1 MKKAGIDIATYK
13 KVLMNYYGLTA
24 TALDNCNSYPG
35 IYCNVTYF
43 KHNGK
48 WLCHDY
54 VKIGMA
60 VGPYNRTRTYAQG
73 GADVRPLWFIGV
85 DDYKNF
91 EKRIHKYLSVYNV
104 TDVFGK
110 ELFELS
116 AEQAYNF
123 LTEMIDL
130 FNLTKRSNV
139 REILIFD
146 NNGISEKSLLNPNYN
161 PLLNNVSN
169 RVSKVDEEVWD
180 RFFLQ

>member
-1 MKKAGIDIATYK
+1 
-13 KVLMNYYGLTA
+13 MNYYGLTA
-24 TALDNCNSYPG
+24 TELDNSNYYPG
-35 IYCNVTYF
+35 IYCNLSYF

-91 EKRIHKYLSVYNV
+91 ENRIHKYLNQYRVH
-104 TDVFGK
+104 DVFG
-110 ELFELS
+110 
-116 AEQAYNF
+116 
-123 LTEMIDL
+123 TEIFKMTPKQSLDLLDEMVEL
-130 FNLTKRSNV
+130 FNLKSRSNV

-146 NNGISEKSLLNPNYN
+146 NTGISEKSIFNKNYN
-161 PLLNNVSN
+161 PDLNNVSN
-169 RVSKVDEEVWD
+169 RVPKVNQNVWD
-180 RFFLQ
+180 KYFAQ

>member
-1 MKKAGIDIATYK
+1 MKYGIDIKLYK
-13 KVLMNYYGLTA
+13 DVLKKHYGVTS
-24 TALDNCNSYPG
+24 TELDNSNYYPG
-35 IYCNVTYF
+35 IYCNLSYF

-91 EKRIHKYLSVYNV
+91 ENRIHKYLNQYRVH
-104 TDVFGK
+104 DVFGT
-110 ELFELS
+110 EIFEITPKQSL
-116 AEQAYNF
+116 N
-123 LTEMIDL
+123 LLDEMVEV
-130 FNLTKRSNV
+130 FNLKNRSNV

-146 NNGISEKSLLNPNYN
+146 NNGISEKSILNINYN
-161 PLLNNVSN
+161 SDLNNVSN
-169 RVSKVDEEVWD
+169 RVPKVNQDVWD
-180 RFFLQ
+180 KYFAQ